1 MPARN
6 PEEVGRLFVEAI
18 NNGDVEAVIAL
29 YEPGAVFLTQSGD
42 LRSGTDA
49 IRQQMA
55 PLADMKPDFKINVD
69 KVVSTGDIAL
79 LYSHWSMTNPEPMS
93 GRTVA
98 VARRQADGTW
108 LFVVDDPITLSA

>member
-6 PEEVGRLFVEAI
+6 PEDVGRLIVEAI

-55 PLADMKPDFKINVD
+55 PFADMKPDFKINVD
-69 KVVSTGDIAL
+69 KVVSSGDIAL
-79 LYSHWSMTNPEPMS
+79 MYNTWSMSNSQLS
-93 GRTVA
+93 GRA
-98 VARRQADGTW
+98 IEVARRQPDGTW
-108 LFVVDDPITLSA
+108 LYVVDDPNTLGA